1 MAALGEADSAE
12 SCGKARVGFPCV
24 TQCLWAQNRD
34 PCRTRTDGASAIPIT
49 MPTMRS
55 WTIGKQQ
62 AIKYLMGA
70 GHPAVSEANRE
81 AVLYDLRSRETWRAM
96 RRASDPSCIG
106 SKRSD
111 FAPPETE
118 RSDLE

>member
-1 MAALGEADSAE
+1 MAMVSDDG
-12 SCGKARVGFPCV
+12 PQ
-24 TQCLWAQNRD
+24 TD
-34 PCRTRTDGASAIPIT
+34 PP
-49 MPTMRS
+49 MRS

-62 AIKYLMGA
+62 AIKHLMGA

-81 AVLYDLRSRETWRAM
+81 AVPYAIHSRETWRAM
-96 RRASDPSCIG
+96 RRASDPSCIET
-106 SKRSD
+106 KRSD